1 MDVVTRG
8 RYNPQCR
15 VSFLAE
21 SPISPELVLVA
32 PPEEAERARRAL
44 PLPAPPLPRFPDI
57 LSSPAV
63 RDRARRRRRIVLRAV
78 GLAVLGAFATAAA
91 FVVLR
96 DSRTGERAVQSQPR
110 ARAVAP
116 KRTTAP
122 RRAAPKTAP
131 RPSQTTAAKPAT
143 SPTPTVPKRQRSTPS
158 QTPPAR
164 PKTPKATKK
173 PPGPF
178 VPARVFAWPAQ
189 TGAVA
194 YVVRFFR
201 GSSVVLE
208 RRTTNERLSLPSS
221 FRFRP
226 GSYRW
231 QVLPVD
237 EHGAR
242 GAPIVESRFHV
253 T

>member
-1 MDVVTRG
+1 
-8 RYNPQCR
+8 
-15 VSFLAE
+15 LAE

-63 RDRARRRRRIVLRAV
+63 RDRARRRRRIVLTAV

-91 FVVLR
+91 LVVLR
-96 DSRTGERAVQSQPR
+96 DSRTGERALQPQPR

-116 KRTTAP
+116 TRTAAP

-131 RPSQTTAAKPAT
+131 RPSQTTAAKPAA
-143 SPTPTVPKRQRSTPS
+143 SPTPTVPKRQRTTPS
-158 QTPPAR
+158 QTRTAR
-164 PKTPKATKK
+164 PKAPKATKK

-178 VPARVFAWPAQ
+178 VPARVFAWPAKA
-189 TGAVA
+189 GAVA

-208 RRTTNERLSLPSS
+208 RRTTDERLSLPSG

-226 GSYRW
+226 GNYRW

-237 EHGAR
+237 EQGVR

-253 T
+253 A